1 MIRARNLVTISL
13 LLIAL
18 LFTGCGKEKNIPPII
33 TDKSATIGGLVGPQ
47 AVVPLYVKAED
58 PNKDS
63 LIYSWTCTAGQ
74 LNVATGSSVEWTAPL
89 SGTSLIKVVVS
100 DQKGGQVSTEW
111 SIQIG
116 TSLQGTWYGEYISS
130 TTTENCK
137 IVIGDVVHKEK
148 VVSSIN
154 HNHTYTFYKGTFETS
169 ILPDKVFEILVSDI
183 PYEELGTGSEINPGW
198 INVMYTGIPKTLFS
212 VLVGTRVKGEHVAS
226 YHASSFENNGLTMK
240 GWFCVSKY
248 NYGTLAYGQ
257 MTLNKVMNEN

>member
-1 MIRARNLVTISL
+1 MIRARHLVTISL

-33 TDKSATIGGLVGPQ
+33 TDKSATIEGLVGPQ
-47 AVVPLYVKAED
+47 AVVPLYVRAED

-74 LNVATGSSVEWTAPL
+74 LNVATGSSVEWKAPL

-116 TSLQGTWYGEYISS
+116 TSLQGTWHGEYISN
-130 TTTENCK
+130 TTTVNCK

-154 HNHTYTFYKGTFETS
+154 YNHTYTFYKGTIETS

-183 PYEELGTGSEINPGW
+183 PYEELGTGTEMNPGW
-198 INVMYTGIPKTLFS
+198 INVMYTGFPNTPFL
-212 VLVGTRVKGEHVAS
+212 VRVGTRVKGEHAAS
-226 YHASSFENNGLTMK
+226 YQASGFENNGLTMK
-240 GWFCVSKY
+240 GLFCVLKN
-248 NYGTLAYGQ
+248 NYGTLTYGE
-257 MTLNKVMNEN
+257 MTLNKVVNEN